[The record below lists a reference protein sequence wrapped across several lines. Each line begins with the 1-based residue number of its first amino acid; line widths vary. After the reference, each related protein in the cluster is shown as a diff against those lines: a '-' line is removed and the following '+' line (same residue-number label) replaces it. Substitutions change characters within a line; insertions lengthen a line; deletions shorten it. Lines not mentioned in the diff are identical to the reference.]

1 MNTIQRHIRYFTE
14 SYPPWETGLRGIGP
28 GLAVETEFSIKIVNL
43 KFLFFTVIFIIYR
56 LLFLIKERVKVGRN
70 TNLFC

>member
-14 SYPPWETGLRGIGP
+14 SYPLWETGSRGIGP
-28 GLAVETEFSIKIVNL
+28 GLAVETEFSFKIVNL
-43 KFLFFTVIFIIYR
+43 KFFFFTVIFIKYR
-56 LLFLIKERVKVGRN
+56 LLFLVKEGIKVGRN